1 MIRAAERADLRA
13 IVPLLEE
20 LDRDGTRADP
30 RYRVRPE
37 ATARMAETLGELWF
51 DRFLPFP
58 PCLVAEVDGVVVGL
72 VSALPAQAHPILDDE
87 PTARIQQLYVR
98 PDHRRRGLARALVQ
112 GMVRHASQA
121 GYPRIEVS
129 TLALDGRALAFW
141 RASGF
146 SDLRVVLARLG

>member
-13 IVPLLEE
+13 IAPLLEE
-20 LDRDGTRADP
+20 LDREGTRADP

-37 ATARMAETLGELWF
+37 ATARMATTLGELWF

-58 PCLVAEVDGVVVGL
+58 PCLVAEVDGVVAGL
-72 VSALPAQAHPILDDE
+72 ISALPAPAHPILDDE
-87 PTARIQQLYVR
+87 PTARIQHLYVR
-98 PDHRRRGLARALVQ
+98 PDHRRRGLARALVDR
-112 GMVRHASQA
+112 MVKQATQA
-121 GYPRIEVS
+121 GYPRIEVN

-146 SDLRVVLARLG
+146 SDLRVILARQG